1 MVNRGKSNG
10 TPIRLLWVINCT
22 GYPNNTERKKI
33 PLHYIDTKNINN
45 SIDTRVEK
53 AQKKPQKFCTKK
65 ISWASCTTKIPLG
78 PVFDF
83 CHFFRHCLVF

>member
-22 GYPNNTERKKI
+22 GYPNNTERKKN

-45 SIDTRVEK
+45 SVVNRYTRVEK
-53 AQKKPQKFCTKK
+53 AQKKPQKFCTKNYF
-65 ISWASCTTKIPLG
+65 LG
-78 PVFDF
+78 F
-83 CHFFRHCLVF
+83 LYN